1 MQRLQENMNNIQ
13 SWIQL
18 RFFFTEMQRDM
29 EPEKGPTSCYQCMR
43 TSKIQIAITKDKDCF
58 NIYIYCN
65 STDLSKIIEVF
76 IHQQT

>member
-29 EPEKGPTSCYQCMR
+29 EPEKSPEGVGTPPPV
-43 TSKIQIAITKDKDCF
+43 INA
-58 NIYIYCN
+58 
-65 STDLSKIIEVF
+65 
-76 IHQQT
+76 